1 MGTISGRRQKVHQE
15 LELTSDKDV
24 QRMEKSAAKEE
35 ARMERKLQR
44 QLEIEESS
52 SYKMISGIATAMDK
66 YFLDPILGLIPG
78 LGDMIGTVCAVPFI
92 YVSLFK
98 VRSISLTLAVIY
110 YNLLDM
116 LIGLLPFWIGNISD
130 FFYRAN
136 LKNFKLI
143 QGFVEEDKDVI
154 EEVNRRAVFMGIMI
168 GVLCLLIYWLV
179 GLVISI
185 SNSVWEWISGLFS

>member
-24 QRMEKSAAKEE
+24 QRMEKSVAKEE

-78 LGDMIGTVCAVPFI
+78 FGDMIGTVCAVPFI

-143 QGFVEEDKDVI
+143 QGFVEDDKDVI

-185 SNSVWEWISGLFS
+185 SNSVWEWISGLFA